1 VYSTPLPLG
10 TYYVIARMA
19 TNAAS
24 VPFSYINDSPS
35 VSFTVDQAITTLT
48 VDTPN
53 SNTGI
58 YELPLTITGTLSGA
72 ATNGSSGTF
81 ILYKTSD
88 ANGSNPV
95 AFYNPIPVG
104 TTNGQIEL
112 GSKFKLRV
120 IPSDLGVT
128 SNPADF
134 FYFKLEWSIVDA
146 TYTTSSSLFTIQG
159 TPNNVTTSLT
169 SSNYVSGTSTVE
181 DELNFTV
188 AFVSSTDITDEPKT
202 GNVNVYYTTNLQ
214 PTTPVHFVTD
224 QTITGSSP
232 TYPFTFKAVRDNVAS
247 DPSITYTFYATYQP
261 INGDGSVNVNFN
273 MSTTGNVVVQLIQA
287 LTSVSSFSLNNVTTS
302 TNSVTSAD
310 FNDIVNISAAF
321 LTTKSVAVP
330 GSFLIEYKYTNETSY
345 SSLFPVAS
353 VTSGSY
359 TTSDFTFNNKNLR
372 TGIMTIR
379 ATFTPTDQINY
390 RFSTSSISP
399 FTITSTLTNS
409 ISASFNNSA
418 TYSYLQDMSLTVGVT
433 PFKGPDNTTY
443 LATTGIFTLFYNSTL
458 LHTTETLSFV
468 NVDTQE
474 LITPTIQLQATP
486 KTYEFTATSTPYT
499 LTATFTPSNS
509 NVSAVSTPLTLTV
522 TPQAVTFALTTT
534 KTTFL
539 YGEDIP
545 VTVTASNGLNPNN
558 NTNSSPLQTGS
569 VDIITVVEGVTY
581 TLGSGTFTSSL
592 ATVVTANLYNVLNIT
607 STGTILTLSAVV
619 TSTDASYTNS
629 SDANITKRT
638 VTINSVPIALKS
650 LKINDVNQ
658 YDGTNSTTI
667 SNFYRNGINIYEGE
681 SFTISGEMSVDSA
694 SKAFVSSG
702 FIRIQST
709 VNEVDFVYKEINL
722 ASDGTFSATIPVSV
736 KITNPNSGFNV
747 KEGSFYLFY
756 VKVNENFQSTS
767 LEESSPVPGEF
778 FITVKN
784 LDYTIILNN
793 LLGSSGDYKDY
804 TFGFRTTMTLE
815 NNRTFTSDMFQN
827 LESEDSL
834 FIFTIFDQ
842 NGSVVYSPAPGVFN
856 NASYTINYNE
866 KTRVQLDL
874 HNNYLTVD
882 FYFNPLS
889 INLPVGTYNINC
901 YFTGINAVFDPEFAL
916 FNNTANFA
924 AFTVVKTVPTINMS
938 ILLNPTNTSSGV
950 NGTSESPSVNNTVSY
965 IYRQQPYLLLK
976 IQSPVSIAGVYNPVN
991 DIPGVT
997 TITDAIVT
1005 DYIENDIP
1013 IEFNDVDGNGLLIN
1027 NGTIIDGN
1035 AVTSTTLTNIT
1046 NTKVVQFKVID
1057 AKAHVIKCVFVPT
1070 DTTNYTSSTF
1080 TITLTINKYKP
1091 KIFGTPTITIP
1102 NPTSPALNIL
1112 NQPDD
1117 SFPNEINY
1125 DESFTITNDIQRFDN
1140 AIVNY
1145 TYDGISSAVDYKDID
1160 GTIAYSYKENGGSG
1174 SSSILSGGD
1183 TIPVGTKISISFL
1196 QDLSITLFSVSNTGN
1211 ILYNYNPSLNNITMS
1226 TWYNYQ
1232 AGQVLTINLSSNLVS
1247 PTNFK
1252 YIGINI
1258 GNAYTTFSNQFRL
1271 SDSIFTYLTDGD
1283 SNYFTITKGDP
1294 PRQGTLTFP
1303 TNLVS
1308 ITPSNN
1314 YLTWTSIV
1322 KPQQIPKNDVDGY
1335 TLSLQLQP
1343 SSDNFVY
1350 SDKVDTTIYMTIANA
1365 LGTLTLAASTPQN
1378 TTPVSTPVTLNYSSG
1393 PLTLSGQI
1401 AFVNDPAVDIRTGT
1415 ISFSYTNPDIN
1426 NGNTVA
1432 MSVTAPITGS
1442 ALTQTFSVETTEL
1455 TSKYNYYTIY
1465 AKYTPATS
1473 NYPSIMQMQ
1482 GNTLRVQVNPLMKL
1496 SFSPTVETT
1505 SLTTGYQNGVSIT
1518 AKLNTGVT
1526 TFTGGQA
1533 TFTFTPTNGNPSIY
1547 TATQGFTDGIIT
1559 FNTND
1564 VNNDNTSNKLSD
1576 DLIVSTYTITCSAQS
1591 GNSSF
1596 QVTTQLDP
1604 ISLTIIAAQIPFNL
1618 SIDKP
1623 VIFYKEANKLLP
1635 VLTATFNNP
1644 IIGGTGVSLNW
1655 ALTGFANT
1663 TPYTYTQNLSN
1674 AQEYIAVYK
1683 FRLPVDLPVDTYTI
1697 SCSITS
1703 PNYGT
1708 YVAAN
1713 NGNIFLSVNKNNDV
1727 KIVASSVPVLY
1738 TPVTYPSSITVTASL
1753 QAVETLT
1760 QGNIMF
1766 LLIDTNTLITGTR
1779 TTGQTYTA
1787 TFSGLN
1793 AGVYDVGIYFGG
1805 NDSYTASPVVY
1816 SSIVIKKSVVSN
1828 TNNLTSSYTTTGA
1841 DYKVQLTLPITVTS
1855 SDIIVYNDLTQEPIY
1870 RSLNTSLNTVI
1881 FSDTLLKKGSND
1893 IYVHVSN
1900 NNTITSFPTLSFTV
1914 PKIGIASIS
1923 VTPSVT
1929 TTTYNS
1935 SVTFTATVASSKT
1948 SDNVNE
1954 GEIVFILNNT
1964 SVIKYVPVSNNVAT
1978 ASFVLLDLG
1987 SSTVTAK
1994 YINSI
1999 NYEDSTTAS
2008 CNVTVNTAPITLTLT
2023 KNNVTTI
2030 SKQAIVSATLST
2042 ASDNTNDDLVQT
2054 GTVTFT
2060 TVDADNNSTVLFRD
2074 VPVRNSVSSVEFVI
2088 SPNVPVYNITAVFS
2102 GNARYSTATSES
2114 ITITPTLGTI
2124 VTDYKS
2130 VTFVTEPSSGGSGFM
2145 TVTATVTPVQD
2156 NYFYKNNGTVVF
2168 SMNGVF
2174 MNVKLSN
2181 GTAVAKFVQTSFG
2194 DTPTVT
2200 FQNLD
2205 YYSDMLTGSVY
2216 TAPPTLVDFNS
2227 DTLSNDRYQT
2237 YTIHNTYSYSIVINA
2252 ELLYNNPTLQ
2262 SHTINANEFW
2272 TFSLDLLGAGMHNFD
2287 VYITLSTSSPF
2298 GTITLHKSKPINQSG
2313 VGGTL
2318 YPPTGGKLYL
2328 YNGTVTSI
2336 GNSSN
2341 PVASPL
2347 AFPAPY
2353 GLVTKVGEQSVE
2365 LLFESVGKY
2374 FNVSSSPS
2382 VSITNPV
2389 TATIVSATQK
2399 KITISG
2405 LTTGVS
2411 YTFTLTAT
2419 NATGTLSY
2427 TSPVTFPAAV
2437 PFVFTSALQAL
2448 PNDSITISPNSSISA
2463 LFLNNLYFLPGAN
2476 MSNITDGL
2484 NFTITG
2490 LNYNDGDTISYA
2502 QTFPNQDQ
2510 SSGCI
2515 KLDIPTISVAS
2526 NISVVNIYS
2535 TLGST
2540 PFLTLTLS
2548 VDGTTI
2554 NVTNVPSTTNGIFY
2568 FN

>member
-1 VYSTPLPLG
+1 
-10 TYYVIARMA
+10 
-19 TNAAS
+19 
-24 VPFSYINDSPS
+24 
-35 VSFTVDQAITTLT
+35 
-48 VDTPN
+48 
-53 SNTGI
+53 
-58 YELPLTITGTLSGA
+58 
-72 ATNGSSGTF
+72 
-81 ILYKTSD
+81 
-88 ANGSNPV
+88 
-95 AFYNPIPVG
+95 
-104 TTNGQIEL
+104 
-112 GSKFKLRV
+112 
-120 IPSDLGVT
+120 
-128 SNPADF
+128 
-134 FYFKLEWSIVDA
+134 
-146 TYTTSSSLFTIQG
+146 
-159 TPNNVTTSLT
+159 
-169 SSNYVSGTSTVE
+169 
-181 DELNFTV
+181 
-188 AFVSSTDITDEPKT
+188 
-202 GNVNVYYTTNLQ
+202 
-214 PTTPVHFVTD
+214 
-224 QTITGSSP
+224 
-232 TYPFTFKAVRDNVAS
+232 
-247 DPSITYTFYATYQP
+247 
-261 INGDGSVNVNFN
+261 
-273 MSTTGNVVVQLIQA
+273 
-287 LTSVSSFSLNNVTTS
+287 
-302 TNSVTSAD
+302 
-310 FNDIVNISAAF
+310 
-321 LTTKSVAVP
+321 
-330 GSFLIEYKYTNETSY
+330 
-345 SSLFPVAS
+345 
-353 VTSGSY
+353 
-359 TTSDFTFNNKNLR
+359 
-372 TGIMTIR
+372 
-379 ATFTPTDQINY
+379 
-390 RFSTSSISP
+390 
-399 FTITSTLTNS
+399 
-409 ISASFNNSA
+409 
-418 TYSYLQDMSLTVGVT
+418 
-433 PFKGPDNTTY
+433 
-443 LATTGIFTLFYNSTL
+443 
-458 LHTTETLSFV
+458 
-468 NVDTQE
+468 
-474 LITPTIQLQATP
+474 
-486 KTYEFTATSTPYT
+486 
-499 LTATFTPSNS
+499 
-509 NVSAVSTPLTLTV
+509 
-522 TPQAVTFALTTT
+522 
-534 KTTFL
+534 
-539 YGEDIP
+539 
-545 VTVTASNGLNPNN
+545 
-558 NTNSSPLQTGS
+558 
-569 VDIITVVEGVTY
+569 
-581 TLGSGTFTSSL
+581 
-592 ATVVTANLYNVLNIT
+592 
-607 STGTILTLSAVV
+607 
-619 TSTDASYTNS
+619 
-629 SDANITKRT
+629 
-638 VTINSVPIALKS
+638 
-650 LKINDVNQ
+650 
-658 YDGTNSTTI
+658 
-667 SNFYRNGINIYEGE
+667 
-681 SFTISGEMSVDSA
+681 
-694 SKAFVSSG
+694 
-702 FIRIQST
+702 
-709 VNEVDFVYKEINL
+709 
-722 ASDGTFSATIPVSV
+722 
-736 KITNPNSGFNV
+736 
-747 KEGSFYLFY
+747 
-756 VKVNENFQSTS
+756 
-767 LEESSPVPGEF
+767 
-778 FITVKN
+778 
-784 LDYTIILNN
+784 
-793 LLGSSGDYKDY
+793 
-804 TFGFRTTMTLE
+804 MTLE
-815 NNRTFTSDMFQN
+815 NSTFNSDMFQN
-827 LESEDSL
+827 LESGESL

-842 NGSVVYSPAPGVFN
+842 EGNIVYSPTPGVFN
-856 NASYTINYNE
+856 NASYTINYNAS
-866 KTRVQLDL
+866 TLVQLVL
-874 HNNYLTVD
+874 HSNYLTVD

-901 YFTGINAVFDPEFAL
+901 YFTGINAYFDQKTAL
-916 FNNTANFA
+916 FNNTANFMT
-924 AFTVVKTVPTINMS
+924 FTVVKTVPTINMS

-950 NGTSESPSVNNTVSY
+950 NGTSASPSVNNTVSY

-997 TITDAIVT
+997 TITDSIGYDV
-1005 DYIENDIP
+1005 P
-1013 IEFNDVDGNGLLIN
+1013 IEFNDVDGNGVLVN
-1027 NGTIIDGN
+1027 RGTIVDGN
-1035 AVTSTTLTNIT
+1035 AVTSTTITNIT
-1046 NTKVVQFKVID
+1046 NTKVVQFKVMD
-1057 AKAHVIKCVFVPT
+1057 AVEHVIECVFVPT

-1091 KIFGTPTITIP
+1091 KIFGTPIITIP

-1140 AIVNY
+1140 TIVNY

-1160 GTIAYSYKENGGSG
+1160 GTIAYTYKENGSG
-1174 SSSILSGGD
+1174 GSSILSGGD
-1183 TIPVGTKISISFL
+1183 TIPVGTTISILFL
-1196 QDLSITLFSVSNTGN
+1196 QNVWASFSSVLTTGYA
-1211 ILYNYNPSLNNITMS
+1211 LRNYDPSLNITYIA
-1226 TWYNYQ
+1226 TTYDYI

-1247 PTNFK
+1247 PTNF
-1252 YIGINI
+1252 GSLNINI
-1258 GNAYTTFSNQFRL
+1258 GDGAYNMIFVNEFRL
-1271 SDSIFTYLTDGD
+1271 SGSNFTYTGGG
-1283 SNYFTITKGDP
+1283 NYFTITKGDP
-1294 PRQGTLTFP
+1294 PRQGTLTLP

-1314 YLTWTSIV
+1314 YLNWTTIV

-1343 SSDNFVY
+1343 SSENFVY
-1350 SDKVDTTIYMTIANA
+1350 SDKVDTSIYMTIANA

-1378 TTPVSTPVTLNYSSG
+1378 TTPVSIPVTLNYSSG

-1401 AFVNDPAVDIRTGT
+1401 AFINDPAVDIRTGT

-1426 NGNTVA
+1426 NGNIVA
-1432 MSVTAPITGS
+1432 MSVTAPITGLS
-1442 ALTQTFSVETTEL
+1442 ESSDLTQTFSVETTEL

-1473 NYPSIMQMQ
+1473 NYPSIMQ
-1482 GNTLRVQVNPLMKL
+1482 GNTLIVQVNPLMKL
-1496 SFSPTVETT
+1496 SFSPTVQTT

-1604 ISLTIIAAQIPFNL
+1604 IYLTITAAQIPFNL

-1635 VLTATFNNP
+1635 VLTATFNSP

-1655 ALTGFANT
+1655 VLTGVTNT

-1713 NGNIFLSVNKNNDV
+1713 NGNVFLSVNKNNDV

-1779 TTGQTYTA
+1779 TTGQIYTA
-1787 TFSGLN
+1787 TFSGLD

-1805 NDSYTASPVVY
+1805 NNSYNASPVVY

-1987 SSTVTAK
+1987 SSNVTAK

-1999 NYEDSTTAS
+1999 NYQDSTTAS

-2030 SKQAIVSATLST
+2030 SKQAIVTATLST

-2088 SPNVPVYNITAVFS
+2088 SYDVPVYNITAVFS
-2102 GNARYSTATSES
+2102 GNARYSTATSDS

-2130 VTFVTEPSSGGSGFM
+2130 VTFVTEDLNTGWGFM
-2145 TVTATVTPVQD
+2145 TVTATVTPVQN

-2181 GTAVAKFVQTSFG
+2181 GTAVAKFVLTSSG

-2205 YYSDMLTGSVY
+2205 YYSDMLTGSV
-2216 TAPPTLVDFNS
+2216 ALPTPSIFHPE
-2227 DTLSNDRYQT
+2227 TQKF
-2237 YTIHNTYSYSIVINA
+2237 TIGKTYS
-2252 ELLYNNPTLQ
+2252 LYNNTK
-2262 SHTINANEFW
+2262 NEFNLAIIYL
-2272 TFSLDLLGAGMHNFD
+2272 SADLNTVNPPGYEMPADGSSPYNISVPTISPFD
-2287 VYITLSTSSPF
+2287 VYTFTVPNDSNIGAMAIQPRWPTTNSNFYMILRSTTSSGF
-2298 GTITLHKSKPINQSG
+2298 GYVGGGGAHNNNIIVFNGVYVPSNSDSVLVNVTNDLLDRNQYYTLYNNTLESINVDLTPQWSNLAPPRFSIEPNKLISFKPHYIAAGTDRIYISALPYPGSITLHDSNILMNNKTGVLTGQNPSLLLYKG
-2313 VGGTL
+2313 VGV
-2318 YPPTGGKLYL
+2318 P
-2328 YNGTVTSI
+2328 SSSS
-2336 GNSSN
+2336 SSN

-2347 AFPAPY
+2347 SFPAPY
-2353 GLVTKVGEQSVE
+2353 GLLSKVGDQSVE

-2389 TATIVSATQK
+2389 TATLVSATQK

-2419 NATGTLSY
+2419 NATGTQSY

-2437 PFVFTSALQAL
+2437 PFVFTTSAVQTI
-2448 PNDSITISPNSSISA
+2448 PNDVITISQNSSISA
-2463 LFLNNLYFLPGAN
+2463 SYLNNLHFEPGTN
-2476 MSNITDGL
+2476 MSNVTDGL

-2490 LNYNDGDTISYA
+2490 LNYNNGDVIPYA
-2502 QTFPNQDQ
+2502 TVFANHAS
-2510 SSGCI
+2510 SSGYI
-2515 KLDIPTISVAS
+2515 KLGIPTISIAS
-2526 NISVVNIYS
+2526 NISVVKIYS

-2548 VDGTTI
+2548 TDGTTI
-2554 NVTNVPSTTNGIFY
+2554 TVSNVPDTTNGIFY